1 MWVRKVSGTYYEMGK
16 QVGYLMRKQNCQDF
30 TGADIPFLKNPMKLD
45 FAMKCKTAV
54 EKHAPDL
61 LQELDGI
68 LEGGGFEFHTL
79 GVLELSLSA
88 QAGCTLFA
96 ISGEHTA
103 DSNPVLARSYD
114 FEDWTISDFTG
125 TWTSPDQKYASLGFT
140 DIGIGR
146 YGGANECGLAVATTM
161 TNPMDTAPGV
171 LNCLA
176 SRWILD
182 TFQTT
187 GEAVDFLMEIPHVWG
202 VNFLIIDKENDILAF
217 ILEAKEILENDKDY
231 PYKRETADA
240 RIVAVEGLPYDGH
253 YGTGGSTIGIPSA
266 YIPWDVMQYL
276 FERYSRGDK
285 HAAYELADFIYH
297 EITEPV
303 LAQKIRTE
311 EKIPIEQARKK
322 AHFLVSKQETLSRDN
337 KYHFRKQS
345 SRGCI
350 KRKGSIKIYNWAT
363 Y

>member
-202 VNFLIIDKENDILAF
+202 VNFLIIDKENDIAVVETHPEKTVKISHTNGFAAVTNHYTSSEMISHQARIHPSSLSR
-217 ILEAKEILENDKDY
+217 LECMNDWFENRTGKISINDIKEIQRDHESGICVHFSNEKVTFQTCWVWIAQGVDRKIHICQGSPCKNEY
-231 PYKRETADA
+231 ET
-240 RIVAVEGLPYDGH
+240 
-253 YGTGGSTIGIPSA
+253 
-266 YIPWDVMQYL
+266 
-276 FERYSRGDK
+276 YS
-285 HAAYELADFIYH
+285 Y
-297 EITEPV
+297 
-303 LAQKIRTE
+303 
-311 EKIPIEQARKK
+311 
-322 AHFLVSKQETLSRDN
+322 
-337 KYHFRKQS
+337 
-345 SRGCI
+345 
-350 KRKGSIKIYNWAT
+350 
-363 Y
+363 